1 MYGTMSQQAKPETR
15 KSSMFGPIVLIGLGI
30 LFLLSNLNVI
40 DLNFWELLFRF
51 WPVFLI
57 AAGLDILLGRRS
69 SGGPLIGLMLI
80 LGLIFGA
87 IWLGYIETSTPFG
100 AVKGEA
106 INQSLAGAAR
116 ASVSIESNISQMQIG
131 AGAAALELLSG
142 DVTLHPNEELTQDF
156 GVLGGM
162 ASYIVQSGSRSLI
175 LPNFGR
181 MESGLWNLQLNRTVP
196 IDLQVS
202 TGIGSSTLD
211 LTQLNLSS
219 LSVETGI
226 GEAEIALPA
235 RGDFDAI
242 IKGGVGGITIYIP
255 PTMAAQ
261 IEAATSIGTVR
272 VVGDYTKEAQTYTSP
287 DYQNAANRVH
297 LTVEGSIGA
306 ITVEPL
312 TAAEQMADLE
322 LQ

>member
-15 KSSMFGPIVLIGLGI
+15 KASMFGPMVLIGLGI

-69 SGGPLIGLMLI
+69 SGAPLVGLMLI

-100 AVKGEA
+100 AVKGEQV
-106 INQSLAGAAR
+106 NQSLAGAAR
-116 ASVSIESNISQMQIG
+116 ANISIESNISQMQVS
-131 AGAAALELLSG
+131 AGADALDLING
-142 DVTLHPNEELTQDF
+142 DITLHPNEELTKDF
-156 GVLGGM
+156 GVLGGT
-162 ASYIVQSGSRSLI
+162 ASYILQSGSRSLI

-181 MESGLWNLQLNRTVP
+181 NESGFWNLQLNRTIP
-196 IDLQVS
+196 IDLQIS
-202 TGIGSSTLD
+202 TGVGSSTLD

-219 LSVETGI
+219 LVVETGI
-226 GEAEIALPA
+226 GEAEVTLPA
-235 RGDFDAI
+235 TGSFDAT
-242 IKGGVGGITIYIP
+242 IKGGVGGITIYVP

-261 IEAATSIGTVR
+261 IEAAASIGSVR
-272 VVGDYTKEAQTYTSP
+272 VVGDYAQEAQIYTSP
-287 DYQNAANRVH
+287 NYASAINRVH
-297 LTVEGSIGA
+297 LVVEGGIGA
-306 ITVEPL
+306 ISVEPL
-312 TAAEQMADLE
+312 TAE
-322 LQ
+322 